1 MSDEKRKFERKEL
14 IAEAALEFSSGKHE
28 ARISEIGL
36 GGCYVDSI
44 ASVVE
49 GEPISLSIKYG
60 DNSMPFN
67 GEIAYLLPGFGFGIC
82 FTDLTEEHL
91 NFLQKIISQNA

>member
-1 MSDEKRKFERKEL
+1 MSDDKRQFERKEL
-14 IAEAALEFSSGKHE
+14 TVQASFQFSSGRYE

-49 GEPISLSIKYG
+49 GEPISLTITSG
-60 DNSMPFN
+60 GNSQEFD
-67 GEIAYLLPGFGFGIC
+67 GEVAYLLPGFGFGVR
-82 FTDLTEEHL
+82 FVNVTEGQTG
-91 NFLQKIISQNA
+91 FLRSIIG

>member
-14 IAEAALEFSSGKHE
+14 VAEAALEFSSGKYDT
-28 ARISEIGL
+28 RISELGM

-49 GEPISLSIKYG
+49 GEPISLTIKFG
-60 DNSMPFN
+60 DNSMPFT
-67 GEIAYLLPGFGFGIC
+67 GEIAYLLPGFGFGIR
-82 FTDLTEEHL
+82 FTDVTEERE
-91 NFLQKIISQNA
+91 NFLRKVIG

>member
-14 IAEAALEFSSGKHE
+14 TIQASLEFSSGKYE

-49 GEPISLSIKYG
+49 GEVTSLTITSG
-60 DNSMPFN
+60 GNSMLFT
-67 GEIAYLLPGFGFGIC
+67 GEIAYLLPGFGFGIR
-82 FTDLTEEHL
+82 FTDVSESQTI
-91 NFLQKIISQNA
+91 FLQRIIG